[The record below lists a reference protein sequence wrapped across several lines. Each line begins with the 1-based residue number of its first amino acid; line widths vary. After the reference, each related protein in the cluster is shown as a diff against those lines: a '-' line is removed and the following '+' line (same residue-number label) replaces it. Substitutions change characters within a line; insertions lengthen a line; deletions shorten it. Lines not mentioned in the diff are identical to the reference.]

1 MSSVAGLVCSQLH
14 QVQREILKNEHH
26 IIQQLKWETQG
37 FIVGFQAIYNEF
49 YPMPE
54 KWGSVAE
61 KCSGI
66 ESREPQHWSDK
77 NRLIWT
83 YELNPNSVNM
93 ENLCDSDI

>member
-1 MSSVAGLVCSQLH
+1 
-14 QVQREILKNEHH
+14 
-26 IIQQLKWETQG
+26 
-37 FIVGFQAIYNEF
+37 
-49 YPMPE
+49 MPE

-77 NRLIWT
+77 NRIIWT
-83 YELNPNSVNM
+83 YELNPNSVNI